1 MNKRQNQRRKYKGTG
16 RSAARS
22 IDEINLGNISGGTG
36 FAIGRGARSN
46 VFQTTGVTAD
56 AIANAFEAIQQ
67 KINAMP
73 DGSYKNV
80 AENAITALETEAR
93 MGEDAS
99 ESEVQRWINFLA
111 EIAPDAWEVAIDVF
125 ANPITGVG
133 TVFRKIAERAKAGR
147 NASKSKA
154 SKKQ

>member
-1 MNKRQNQRRKYKGTG
+1 MNKRQNHKRKYKVTG
-16 RSAARS
+16 RSPSRS
-22 IDEINLGNISGGTG
+22 IDEINIGNISGGTG
-36 FAIGRGARSN
+36 FAIGRGAQSN
-46 VFQTTGVTAD
+46 VIQTAAMTAD

-111 EIAPDAWEVAIDVF
+111 EIAPDAWEVAINIF
-125 ANPITGVG
+125 ANPIMGVG
-133 TVFRKIAERAKAGR
+133 TVFRKIAERAKAGQ
-147 NASKSKA
+147 NASKSKV
-154 SKKQ
+154 SKK